1 MVRDGDGMSKGLR
14 KSTIREIQ
22 GSFGRY
28 MAILLIVALG
38 VGFFS
43 GLKVAHEAMVHTAN
57 DYFTDLNL
65 FDYHLLSTLGFEE
78 DSVKALAKKDGVSAA
93 EGGKSL
99 DLLMDTEDGSEH
111 VIKFISIPQ
120 QINLPQLTE
129 GRMPEQ
135 ANECLVDEHVFK
147 TEQIGQTIRISD
159 ANDKDDRKLLTEK
172 EYTIVG
178 LCRSPL
184 YTMYDRGT
192 TSVGDGKLDAFIY
205 IMPEAFDM
213 DYDTDIYVTF
223 EKGKDAAIYT
233 DAYDQVMD
241 DKENLWKE
249 YAQEQADARYN
260 SIYAD
265 AEKKI
270 DDADDTL
277 AKESA
282 DGAKEL
288 EDALQEITDGA
299 KQLSDGQQAIT
310 KAKKEIADQEKLL
323 EEKEKE
329 YKKGYAAYRKSV
341 KEYNAGKKAYDKG
354 LAEYNTQYAEYEKN
368 VKAYQDG
375 ADAYEAARKEY
386 ESSKE
391 KLDAVKDYLEESER
405 NQQEQKLTAAKLQL
419 DTTAA
424 TLQATKQQLD
434 AAGTAFATN
443 KTTLDA
449 TQKQLEAAKKQL
461 DKAEKQ
467 FTSAKKQL
475 AEGKDKIAQAKQT
488 IASKESQLTDA
499 KKDLETGQAEYEDG
513 KQEYDRKISDA
524 KKKIADS
531 REELADMDKPE
542 VYVLGR
548 ESNTGYANFENDSAI
563 VNGVAKVFPIFFFL
577 VAALVCMTT
586 MTRMVEEQRTQI
598 GILKALGYSNASII
612 GKYMIYSGSAALIG
626 AITGFFAGTEAF
638 SNVIWIAYKML
649 YDMGDLHYV
658 WNGTLAFISVLVALL
673 CSAGT
678 TFVAC
683 RQELE
688 EMAAMLMRPKSPK
701 VGKRVLLE
709 KIPAVWN
716 HLKFLDKVSVRN
728 LFRYKKRFF
737 MMIIG
742 VSGCTAL
749 LVAGQGVRDSIATIA
764 DTQFQTISLYD
775 MVVGGDD
782 IRKADGMESLLI
794 NAQSSA
800 DVTYN
805 GTVKSVSILVP
816 EQTDSFD
823 SYMDLHTQEG
833 EKVALPGEG
842 EVVISYKLA
851 DSLGL
856 QIGDTF
862 LLQNADLSGGEVTVS
877 GIYQNYFN
885 HYVILCQTTYRSL
898 FGEEPDWNAA
908 FVNVSDNADADT
920 VAAEL
925 MKESGVSSVNVSK
938 DLRDKVSDMMVSM
951 DYVVMLVI
959 ACGAMLAFIV
969 IYNLNNINITE
980 RIREI
985 ATIKVLGFYKEET
998 NSYVF
1003 RENII
1008 LTLIGSLVGLVIGH
1022 YLHAFIMSQIQI
1034 DAIAFDVHVSKVS
1047 YVISVLLTLL
1057 FNQIVNIFMSRKLEA
1072 IDMAE
1077 SLKSVE

>member
-22 GSFGRY
+22 SSFGRY

-78 DSVKALAKKDGVSAA
+78 DSVKALEKKDGVSAA

-135 ANECLVDEHVFK
+135 ANECLVDEHFFK
-147 TEQIGQTIRISD
+147 TKQIGQTIRISD

-213 DYDTDIYVTF
+213 DYDTDIYVSF
-223 EKGKDAAIYT
+223 EKGRDAAIYT
-233 DAYDQVMD
+233 DAYDQIMD
-241 DKENLWKE
+241 DKEELWKE

-299 KQLSDGQQAIT
+299 KQLSDGQQAIA

-329 YKKGYAAYRKSV
+329 YKRGYAAYRKSV

-354 LAEYNTQYAEYEKN
+354 LAEYNTRHAEYEKN
-368 VKAYQDG
+368 VKTYQDG

-391 KLDAVKDYLEESER
+391 KFDAVKDYLEESER
-405 NQQEQKLTAAKLQL
+405 NQQEQKLTTAKLQL

-424 TLQATKQQLD
+424 TLQTTKQQLD

-443 KTTLDA
+443 KNTLDA
-449 TQKQLEAAKKQL
+449 TKKQLEAAKKQL

-488 IASKESQLTDA
+488 IASKESQFMDA
-499 KKDLETGQAEYEDG
+499 KKDLETGQAEYEEG

-531 REELADMDKPE
+531 REEIADMDKPE

-626 AITGFFAGTEAF
+626 AIAGFFAGTEAF
-638 SNVIWIAYKML
+638 SNVIWVAYKML

-683 RQELE
+683 RQELG

-764 DTQFQTISLYD
+764 DAQFQTISLYD

-805 GTVKSVSILVP
+805 GTVKSVSLLVP

-823 SYMDLHTQEG
+823 SYMDLHTKEG

-908 FVNVSDNADADT
+908 FVNVSDDADADT

-925 MKESGVSSVNVSK
+925 MKESGVSSVNVSE

-998 NSYVF
+998 NAYVF

-1057 FNQIVNIFMSRKLEA
+1057 FNQIVNVFMSRKLEA